1 MKILLPETVLTILH
15 TLNAAG
21 FPSYVVGG
29 PVRDLLRGKTPAD
42 WDMTTAAKPEQVMA
56 LFDKTIPTGIKHGTV
71 TVLIGGEPFEVTTFR
86 VDGTYADHRRPEQV
100 VFTDDIT
107 ADLSRRDFTMNAMAY
122 HPETGLCDPFGG
134 QDDIE
139 RGLIR
144 SVGDPMVR
152 FDEDALRM
160 MRAVRFAAQTGFA
173 IHEDILEAI
182 KKQAGLLSAVSFE
195 RVRDELMKILL
206 SDRPDMIEIL
216 HETGLLAQVIP
227 EFDRCFWV
235 EQHTKYHCYD
245 VGHHSIEVLK
255 HVPKDAVLRLAALLH
270 DVAKPDAKTT
280 DEQGVDHFK
289 GHDAAGVL
297 LADEILT
304 RLRIDNHTKDAV
316 LHLIRFHDSR
326 PAATKRSVRR
336 AMAAVGRDVFLA
348 LLALMRA
355 DAMGQAPAHGR
366 ESLERYDAV
375 EALYHEIVQAQ
386 DAVSVAELAINGRDL
401 LELGISGVAVGDA
414 LQRALDYVLE
424 HPEQNQKAVLLEG
437 IKNKIF

>member
-1 MKILLPETVLTILH
+1 MLFSFPLAPFL
-15 TLNAAG
+15 AG
-21 FPSYVVGG
+21 
-29 PVRDLLRGKTPAD
+29 
-42 WDMTTAAKPEQVMA
+42 
-56 LFDKTIPTGIKHGTV
+56 HGTNQRNQQANEPYAHAF
-71 TVLIGGEPFEVTTFR
+71 IGRQKQQRP
-86 VDGTYADHRRPEQV
+86 AHREKGGHGMHAPKACPKGQ
-100 VFTDDIT
+100 
-107 ADLSRRDFTMNAMAY
+107 ARRR
-122 HPETGLCDPFGG
+122 H
-134 QDDIE
+134 
-139 RGLIR
+139 R
-144 SVGDPMVR
+144 
-152 FDEDALRM
+152 
-160 MRAVRFAAQTGFA
+160 
-173 IHEDILEAI
+173 
-182 KKQAGLLSAVSFE
+182 
-195 RVRDELMKILL
+195 
-206 SDRPDMIEIL
+206 
-216 HETGLLAQVIP
+216 
-227 EFDRCFWV
+227 
-235 EQHTKYHCYD
+235 
-245 VGHHSIEVLK
+245 HHSIEVLK